1 VEGKTRFSRRI
12 KRKKKKKGKDVGD
25 SSEVRRIQILHWK
38 KEEDETNIMM
48 RQNQLF
54 DKRQQLFMFFIFLK
68 NTILPSEFKYY

>member
-12 KRKKKKKGKDVGD
+12 KRKKKEKRKDVGY

-54 DKRQQLFMFFIFLK
+54 DKRQQLFMFFIF
-68 NTILPSEFKYY
+68 F

>member
-1 VEGKTRFSRRI
+1 MEGKTRFSRRI
-12 KRKKKKKGKDVGD
+12 KRKKKEKRKDVGD

-54 DKRQQLFMFFIFLK
+54 DKRQQLFMFFIF
-68 NTILPSEFKYY
+68 F

>member
-54 DKRQQLFMFFIFLK
+54 DKRQQLFMFFIF
-68 NTILPSEFKYY
+68 

>member
-12 KRKKKKKGKDVGD
+12 KRKKKEKRKDVGD

-54 DKRQQLFMFFIFLK
+54 DKRQQLFMFFIF
-68 NTILPSEFKYY
+68 F

>member
-54 DKRQQLFMFFIFLK
+54 DKRQQLFMFFIF
-68 NTILPSEFKYY
+68 F

>member
-1 VEGKTRFSRRI
+1 MEGKTRFSRRI

-54 DKRQQLFMFFIFLK
+54 DKRQQLFMFFIF
-68 NTILPSEFKYY
+68 

>member
-12 KRKKKKKGKDVGD
+12 KRKKKEKRKDVGD

-54 DKRQQLFMFFIFLK
+54 DKRQQLFMFFIF
-68 NTILPSEFKYY
+68 